1 MSCPPFF
8 LFSLRFSLIPHTYT
22 VPCLSTYCST
32 SDVVQPQTSQT
43 CSRHS
48 ARVLGQSGGDLAP
61 QAEGV
66 TQQLQHSWPALAA
79 FVLAWSLTRHR
90 TQGGLREC
98 VGVLHYTGTAPVLVL
113 YVLNR
118 TRVHVYCTCTSTRV
132 PWYVLLEYTY
142 VYQGSTGMERQKK
155 QKKTK
160 KHKKTQKT
168 QKLH

>member
-1 MSCPPFF
+1 MGAHLMSCALFPLSGFF
-8 LFSLRFSLIPHTYT
+8 NLSLPLTYT

-61 QAEGV
+61 QAEEV

-79 FVLAWSLTRHR
+79 FVLAWFLTRHR

-98 VGVLHYTGTAPVLVL
+98 VGVLHYTGTAPV
-113 YVLNR
+113 R
-118 TRVHVYCTCTSTRV
+118 SEPHS
-132 PWYVLLEYTY
+132 
-142 VYQGSTGMERQKK
+142 
-155 QKKTK
+155 
-160 KHKKTQKT
+160 
-168 QKLH
+168 

>member
-1 MSCPPFF
+1 MCESSSFVGAHLMSCPPFF
-8 LFSLRFSLIPHTYT
+8 LFSLRFSLIPRTYT

-98 VGVLHYTGTAPVLVL
+98 VGVLHYTGTAPVRSEPHTSTVFVL
-113 YVLNR
+113 YLFLSLVR
-118 TRVHVYCTCTSTRV
+118 TRYTGSSCS
-132 PWYVLLEYTY
+132 PWVRSQSE
-142 VYQGSTGMERQKK
+142 ERSG
-155 QKKTK
+155 
-160 KHKKTQKT
+160 
-168 QKLH
+168 